1 MENIDPTT
9 NPISD
14 IQSNETK
21 ESIGKV
27 FKFILYNLI
36 IYLLKLPYVLF
47 KKSTSRLSDMSE
59 KGSLSVEKSTSKWP
73 FLSWIKTYILD
84 FGFDASTF
92 LCYVVGFPL
101 IGLSLVMDIFDLN
114 EYYTFGDAVGAHIGL
129 LIGCYFIPL
138 SIAFARDIFQIL
150 ILPFRKYIDWAKKP
164 AQHQDITHTGS
175 IRNN

>member
-1 MENIDPTT
+1 MENIDNTG
-9 NPISD
+9 NPIND
-14 IQSNETK
+14 IQSDETK

-27 FKFILYNLI
+27 FKYVLYNLI
-36 IYLLKLPYVLF
+36 IYILKLPYALF
-47 KKSTSRLSDMSE
+47 KKATNRLSKMSD

-73 FLSWIKTYILD
+73 FLSWLKTYVLD

-114 EYYTFGDAVGAHIGL
+114 AYYTFGDAVGAHIGM

-164 AQHQDITHTGS
+164 AQHMEIDHSGGIKNH
-175 IRNN
+175 

>member
-14 IQSNETK
+14 IQSSETK

-47 KKSTSRLSDMSE
+47 KKSTSRLADMSE
-59 KGSLSVEKSTSKWP
+59 KGSLSVEKSASKWP
-73 FLSWIKTYILD
+73 FLSWLKTYILD
-84 FGFDASTF
+84 FGFDAITF
-92 LCYVVGFPL
+92 LTYVVGFPL
-101 IGLSLVMDIFDLN
+101 VVLGTIF
-114 EYYTFGDAVGAHIGL
+114 
-129 LIGCYFIPL
+129 
-138 SIAFARDIFQIL
+138 SIADMPFEYAIGTGISAALGVYFAPLGIAINRDIFQIL
-150 ILPFRKYIDWAKKP
+150 ILPIRKYIDWARKP

-175 IRNN
+175 IKNN

>member
-14 IQSNETK
+14 IQSSETK

-47 KKSTSRLSDMSE
+47 KKSTSRLADMSE
-59 KGSLSVEKSTSKWP
+59 KGSLSVEKSASKWP
-73 FLSWIKTYILD
+73 FLSWLKTYILD
-84 FGFDASTF
+84 FGFDAITF
-92 LCYVVGFPL
+92 LTYVVGFPL
-101 IGLSLVMDIFDLN
+101 IGLSLIMDIFDLN
-114 EYYTFGDAVGAHIGL
+114 EYYTFGDAVGAHL
-129 LIGCYFIPL
+129 ATLIGCYFVPL
-138 SIAFARDIFQIL
+138 SIALARDIFQIL
-150 ILPFRKYIDWAKKP
+150 ILPIRKYIDWAKKP

-175 IRNN
+175 IKNN

>member
-47 KKSTSRLSDMSE
+47 KKSTSRLSDMSD

-73 FLSWIKTYILD
+73 FLSWLKTYILE
-84 FGFDASTF
+84 FGFDAMTF

-101 IGLSLVMDIFDLN
+101 IVLGFIYSVFETGGSYFGEALVGMV
-114 EYYTFGDAVGAHIGL
+114 TAA
-129 LIGCYFIPL
+129 IGCYFIPL
-138 SIAFARDIFQIL
+138 NIAFARDIFQIL